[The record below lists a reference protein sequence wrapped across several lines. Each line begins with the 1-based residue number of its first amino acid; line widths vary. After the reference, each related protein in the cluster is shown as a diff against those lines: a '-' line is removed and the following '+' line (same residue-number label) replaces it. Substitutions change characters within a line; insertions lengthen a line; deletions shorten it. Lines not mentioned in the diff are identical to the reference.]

1 MSRALARSLSLLA
14 ISCSFL
20 PPLGRD
26 SGQEARVPTQS
37 AKTRDKDYKNKNKKK
52 EIEIGGFFFPSVD
65 HLFLFPMGLPTK
77 SVLLFVRNDI
87 DIDLFIF

>member
-14 ISCSFL
+14 ISCNFL

-37 AKTRDKDYKNKNKKK
+37 AKTRDKDYQKQKQKK
-52 EIEIGGFFFPSVD
+52 
-65 HLFLFPMGLPTK
+65 
-77 SVLLFVRNDI
+77 RN
-87 DIDLFIF
+87 

>member
-14 ISCSFL
+14 ISCNFL

-37 AKTRDKDYKNKNKKK
+37 AKTRDKDYQKQKTKKK
-52 EIEIGGFFFPSVD
+52 KLKSGVFFPIRGS
-65 HLFLFPMGLPTK
+65 
-77 SVLLFVRNDI
+77 SLFVSDGATPQQV
-87 DIDLFIF
+87 FVVC